1 MRDAVIVEAV
11 RTPIGKRGG
20 ALKDWRPDDLAA
32 FTLRALVDRAGV
44 EPKLVED
51 VVLGCVTQVDEQGVN
66 IGRLAPLIAGFPESV
81 PGTSVNRMCAS
92 GLQAF
97 NFASMEIMTHQ
108 ADVVIA
114 GGVESMSRVPLGSDG
129 GALSPKLLEKYEIVQ
144 QGISADLVADKY
156 GVTREQMDEF
166 SLWSHRKAIRAIDE
180 GRFKR
185 EIAPVPI
192 LDENGSKR
200 MFDTDEHPRRNTSLE
215 KLASLPPAF
224 KADGRITAGNS
235 SGINDGAC
243 ALLVTDSDAAKRLKL
258 EPRARV
264 VSTGVVGTNP
274 TIMLDGTIPAIRKAL
289 ARADLKADDIDI
301 WEVNEAFASVPIA
314 TRDTIAFEGIIG
326 GVAVLLTLT
335 FVSFSRMEKNV
346 RRARM
351 FIMADRI
358 QRFIGAFTVGFVVLA
373 VTFAGS
379 FVGLV
384 LPAAVAAGAFFFFLG
399 TIAYGIVELYF
410 IVRPRRSVRA
420 PETSALPGLRHARSL
435 KSVPIE
441 ASEDEG
447 DVA

>member
-1 MRDAVIVEAV
+1 MRTLGQPSYSARSMVSTGDSLMRDAVIVEAV

-44 EPKLVED
+44 E
-51 VVLGCVTQVDEQGVN
+51 
-66 IGRLAPLIAGFPESV
+66 
-81 PGTSVNRMCAS
+81 
-92 GLQAF
+92 
-97 NFASMEIMTHQ
+97 
-108 ADVVIA
+108 
-114 GGVESMSRVPLGSDG
+114 
-129 GALSPKLLEKYEIVQ
+129 PKLLEKYEIVQ

-185 EIAPVPI
+185 EIEPVPV

-243 ALLVTDSDAAKRLKL
+243 ALLVTNPDAAKRLKL

-264 VSTGVVGTNP
+264 VSTGVAGTNP

-289 ARADLKADDIDI
+289 ARADLKADDIDL
-301 WEVNEAFASVPIA
+301 WEVNEAF
-314 TRDTIAFEGIIG
+314 
-326 GVAVLLTLT
+326 
-335 FVSFSRMEKNV
+335 
-346 RRARM
+346 
-351 FIMADRI
+351 
-358 QRFIGAFTVGFVVLA
+358 
-373 VTFAGS
+373 
-379 FVGLV
+379 
-384 LPAAVAAGAFFFFLG
+384 
-399 TIAYGIVELYF
+399 
-410 IVRPRRSVRA
+410 RS
-420 PETSALPGLRHARSL
+420 EEHT
-435 KSVPIE
+435 
-441 ASEDEG
+441 
-447 DVA
+447 